1 MNKFIIALFFLS
13 SIGFAA
19 LPPLYQNTKEIKK
32 ILNDNRLYEKLGSD
46 QIIENIS
53 KSNTGWIITTSK
65 YNNKNIKLHKF
76 FSLSIFEV
84 FIVIYYIKSYKRNI
98 IF

>member
-1 MNKFIIALFFLS
+1 MNKLIFVLSFLS
-13 SIGFAA
+13 SIGFAV

-32 ILNDNRLYEKLGSD
+32 ILNDDRLYEKLGSD

-65 YNNKNIKLHKF
+65 YKLKIDVEYLPKSKILGPIDF
-76 FSLSIFEV
+76 KLNFQEV
-84 FIVIYYIKSYKRNI
+84 TEN
-98 IF
+98 